1 MTELEALVM
10 IAESL
15 NRIRAELAGIA
26 FILALMLM
34 FKKMS

>member
-1 MTELEALVM
+1 MTELEALTM
-10 IAESL
+10 IAEAL
-15 NRIRAELAGIA
+15 NGIRVELAGIA